1 MPATG
6 NQEQH
11 DPFKTSDLFK
21 TRRAHQ
27 NQAKLN
33 SKSPAGNLRRQ
44 RLSFDYCLLVQ
55 FRKPMR
61 RISEILLGA
70 GLLWLLLAA
79 AGLVLLV
86 TTNVLQYVLGVIAM
100 VLILNG
106 LYHALLLVWQIG
118 VRLASIVFGFLRPTQ

>member
-1 MPATG
+1 
-6 NQEQH
+6 
-11 DPFKTSDLFK
+11 
-21 TRRAHQ
+21 
-27 NQAKLN
+27 
-33 SKSPAGNLRRQ
+33 
-44 RLSFDYCLLVQ
+44 
-55 FRKPMR
+55 MR